1 MIDDSGTRD
10 GPLAADELFSC
21 VLEVRGGDAVVTMGG
36 ELDLATREEAEAVL
50 VAAEAAATRAVVL
63 DLRGLRFL
71 GSTGLSLL
79 VASAGRATLRGVGHE
94 TVPSEGVR
102 RLLAMTG
109 VDGHLTT
116 REDLP
121 AV

>member
-1 MIDDSGTRD
+1 VIGNSGTHD
-10 GPLAADELFSC
+10 GRLAEEPFSC
-21 VLEVRGGDAVVTMGG
+21 VLEVRGEDAVVTMGG
-36 ELDLATREEAEAVL
+36 ELDLATRDEAEAVL
-50 VAAEAAATRAVVL
+50 VEAEEAATRAIVV

-71 GSTGLSLL
+71 GSTGLSIL

-94 TVPSEGVR
+94 IVPSEGVR

-109 VDGHLTT
+109 VDQHLTT

-121 AV
+121 AD